1 MPPLSTRFR
10 LFTGSLLL
18 VLGLALLAVA
28 GAGQWSSWGHGY
40 ADKKRDWEK
49 YEPALAEKISTYA
62 DLQQV
67 VAASLEGVN
76 GNAEKVQ
83 AIYAVLVPRF
93 NHDEALHTLASNWI
107 LYTAGFVHPTFRHMW
122 SPGIMVDRSH
132 SLLCDQVSYLLLD
145 LVHQNGFRA
154 RHIGPQGHVVMEVWY
169 DEGWHLYDPD
179 LEVIP
184 QDDSGRVLSLEE
196 LAQNE
201 PLIAKYYGSHPLMP
215 ELIRARQNHLYM
227 NTPEGARFDW
237 KANILVVVEQVAE
250 VLKFILPVLMMVA
263 GGLLLWRKKR
273 LQVPA

>member
-1 MPPLSTRFR
+1 MPPPPSRFR
-10 LFTGSLLL
+10 LFAGCLLL
-18 VLGLALLAVA
+18 VLGLVLLVVA
-28 GAGQWSSWGHGY
+28 ATGQWTSWGHGI
-40 ADKKRDWEK
+40 ADTKRDWEK

-62 DLQQV
+62 DLQRV
-67 VAASLEGVN
+67 VAASLEGVS
-76 GNAEKVQ
+76 GDAARVQ
-83 AIYAVLVPRF
+83 AIYSVLVPRF
-93 NHDEALHTLASNWI
+93 NHDEARHTLASNWI

-132 SLLCDQVSYLLLD
+132 SLLCDQVSYLMLD
-145 LVHQNGFRA
+145 LVRQHGFRA
-154 RHIGPQGHVVMEVWY
+154 RHIGLQGHVVMEVWY

-201 PLIAKYYGSHPLMP
+201 PLIARYYGAHPLAP
-215 ELIRARQNHLYM
+215 ELMRARQNHLYM

-263 GGLLLWRKKR
+263 GGLLLWRRKR
-273 LQVPA
+273 LPVPA